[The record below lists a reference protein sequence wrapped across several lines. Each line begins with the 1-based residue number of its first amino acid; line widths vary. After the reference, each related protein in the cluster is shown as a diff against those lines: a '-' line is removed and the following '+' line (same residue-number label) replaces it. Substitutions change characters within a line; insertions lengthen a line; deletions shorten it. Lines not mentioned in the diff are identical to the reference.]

1 MVDIKVTYI
10 KSFPQDLAARF
21 RDWKTAKYPAL
32 EQSFNDLV
40 EHGQKPRALVIS
52 CCDSRV
58 MPTDLL
64 SAAPGELFVH
74 RNIASLVP
82 VYGAERGVGTSA
94 AIEYAVTAL
103 KVPHIFVI
111 GHSRCGGVKGCVDM
125 CEGNAPALE
134 AADSAVGQWLE
145 ILRPS
150 YRALKAGLQETPQSP
165 GSQEQPV
172 ERQLEHEAVRTSL
185 ANLMTYPYVR
195 QAVEA
200 DELGLHGLWHDIADG
215 ALNTLDP
222 DSMEFSEL

>member
-10 KSFPQDLAARF
+10 KSFPQDLADRF
-21 RDWKTAKYPAL
+21 KDWKTAEYPAL
-32 EQSFNDLV
+32 EQSFYNLV

-58 MPTDLL
+58 MPTALL
-64 SAAPGELFVH
+64 AAAPGEFFVH

-82 VYGAERGVGTSA
+82 VYGEARGLGTSA

-111 GHSRCGGVKGCVDM
+111 GHSQCGGVKGCVDM
-125 CEGNAPALE
+125 CEGKAPALE
-134 AADSAVGQWLE
+134 AADSAVGQWLD

-150 YRALKAGLQETPQSP
+150 YQALKAGLQETPEI
-165 GSQEQPV
+165 QEQPV

-185 ANLMTYPYVR
+185 ANLMSYHYVR
-195 QAVEA
+195 QAVAA
-200 DELGLHGLWHDIADG
+200 DELALHGLWHDIAGG

-222 DSMEFSEL
+222 DSMEFIAL